1 MSGIGVN
8 LRVTGHCNQG
18 GRKYMED
25 MFSVAYQQTEDLNDL
40 EYAFF
45 GIFDGHGGVEAAT
58 YAKEHLLDS
67 IVQQKSFWSNND
79 DDVLHA
85 IHEGYINTHQA
96 MWKEQGKW
104 QRTQSG
110 LPSTSGTTATVAFIM
125 KSKIYVG
132 HVGDSM
138 LVLGFQDENDKMWKC
153 LELTKEHKP
162 ECPEEI
168 KRITKAGGKVVRKN
182 GVPRVVWNRPKVGHK
197 GPVRRSTAF
206 DEIPFLAVARSLGD
220 FWSYNSE
227 LDKFVVS
234 PEPDVGVIEMDT
246 AQHKC
251 LIFGTDGLWNML
263 SAQDAVDIVH
273 FTEMR
278 NEQTDAGQTNNWIN
292 PSKCLVDEAIEK
304 WKDSRTRAD
313 NTSVVTLLIDP
324 PGPPPRTKYVK
335 PDSSCNSNS
344 NSIKQEEEEIPAIP
358 QSGGMAIFTRSP
370 GSPKQELIN
379 TLYRQSAAASSANPC
394 SKKNRMIA
402 NILRPYEQI
411 MKSRAASST
420 SSPSSSSSTMSST
433 DSSLSSPCSSS
444 SSPAHSSTGSVHSTV
459 SGASVVPASNE
470 MSASSGS
477 SSRSGH
483 SIASSVVPSSPSTR
497 SSQSTVSSVAP
508 SIASST
514 RSAHCTNPGASV
526 TTSTRSVSES
536 IASPSTRSS
545 HSTVSSACVANEGT
559 NRSNQNDLESKN
571 SSNGAVS
578 EGVHS
583 SGRVSATK
591 ALTNQMAQSVQTS
604 SKRKRFRMDEK
615 RSSLPLNMGF
625 EESSGNS
632 DTENERLGSVSP
644 QSLPASPRVKT
655 TLKKQRVELERR
667 HLISAGAQ
675 ASTSSSSTTSN
686 SNSTTSVMSS
696 TRTLR
701 SDTMA
706 AIPIKTLRSRN
717 VNMSMM
723 TPSGAFSQ
731 HVSSGNVGCSP
742 RSKSLGSSSTQLS
755 SSSSNAGGVVN
766 KKLRWNKR

>member
-25 MFSVAYQQTEDLNDL
+25 MFSVAYQQTEDFNDL

-67 IVQQKSFWSNND
+67 IVQQKSFWSDND

-96 MWKEQGKW
+96 MWKDQANW

-138 LVLGFQDENDKMWKC
+138 LVLGYQDENDKSWKC

-182 GVPRVVWNRPKVGHK
+182 GVPRVVWNRPKIGHK

-227 LDKFVVS
+227 LDTFVVS

-273 FTEMR
+273 FTEVR
-278 NEQTDAGQTNNWIN
+278 NEQTEMAQSNNWIN

-304 WKDSRTRAD
+304 WRNSRTRAD

-324 PGPPPRTKYVK
+324 PGPPPRPKTIKSE
-335 PDSSCNSNS
+335 PGSACAADSSNRLSGDDN
-344 NSIKQEEEEIPAIP
+344 EPVLP

-370 GSPKQELIN
+370 GSPKQELLN
-379 TLYRQSAAASSANPC
+379 SLFKQSATVSSTSTC
-394 SKKNRMIA
+394 SNKNRIVS
-402 NILRPYEQI
+402 NILRPYDQLI
-411 MKSRAASST
+411 KSKPTSTASTDCSSSSSSPAL
-420 SSPSSSSSTMSST
+420 SSPSSSSCSYSAPPLSPTSSGSLHSMGSSASIASTQ
-433 DSSLSSPCSSS
+433 SSLSTATGTSSDSVRSSS
-444 SSPAHSSTGSVHSTV
+444 R
-459 SGASVVPASNE
+459 N
-470 MSASSGS
+470 SGS
-477 SSRSGH
+477 SNTATGS
-483 SIASSVVPSSPSTR
+483 
-497 SSQSTVSSVAP
+497 
-508 SIASST
+508 ASST
-514 RSAHCTNPGASV
+514 RSGSSCSSNSTAGSV
-526 TTSTRSVSES
+526 LS
-536 IASPSTRSS
+536 ASTRSS
-545 HSTVSSACVANEGT
+545 C
-559 NRSNQNDLESKN
+559 
-571 SSNGAVS
+571 SSNSTAVNNLSASVPTGAAAECS
-578 EGVHS
+578 TNSTAGVLSASVAGS
-583 SGRVSATK
+583 SNSATGGASRPGRVSSRS
-591 ALTNQMAQSVQTS
+591 LTNQMAVLGQTTQAVTLTS

-632 DTENERLGSVSP
+632 DVENERLSVSP
-644 QSLPASPRVKT
+644 QPEGPGTDSQSKT
-655 TLKKQRVELERR
+655 HLKKQKVETERR
-667 HLISAGAQ
+667 HLM
-675 ASTSSSSTTSN
+675 
-686 SNSTTSVMSS
+686 SNSTAAHQSTSTSPSPSTSIAPTS

-701 SDTMA
+701 SDTIA

-717 VNMSMM
+717 VNMGR
-723 TPSGAFSQ
+723 PGAYLNGACAGS
-731 HVSSGNVGCSP
+731 SP
-742 RSKSLGSSSTQLS
+742 RSKSLSSTLPS
-755 SSSSNAGGVVN
+755 GSTASPLGG